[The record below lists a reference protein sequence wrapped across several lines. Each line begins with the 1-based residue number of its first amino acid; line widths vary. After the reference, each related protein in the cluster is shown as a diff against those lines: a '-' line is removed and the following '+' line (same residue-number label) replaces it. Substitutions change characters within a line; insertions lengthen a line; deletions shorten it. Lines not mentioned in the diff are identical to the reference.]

1 MSTLEQQ
8 KKMAA
13 FVTCIA
19 SADLMEQR
27 RVLAD
32 LAAHAGVSPSEYE
45 AMNQQELI
53 ACVEQ
58 SLKSMVDQVVA
69 RGHGPAFKSV
79 SGDVVPVHHVR
90 VDHYVGVHAPH
101 EHDEDEGDHDEV
113 GDMLYFRSSRVV
125 SCHSAMTCS
134 FLIIMILV

>member
-1 MSTLEQQ
+1 MSTPLQQ

-19 SADLMEQR
+19 AADLMEQK
-27 RVLAD
+27 RVFAD

-69 RGHGPAFKSV
+69 CGHGPAFKSV
-79 SGDVVPVHHVR
+79 SGDGLPVHHVH

-101 EHDEDEGDHDEV
+101 EQAAGARPRTLFVCIDCDLDQQ
-113 GDMLYFRSSRVV
+113 
-125 SCHSAMTCS
+125 TCC
-134 FLIIMILV
+134 FWICEKKGTRQNN